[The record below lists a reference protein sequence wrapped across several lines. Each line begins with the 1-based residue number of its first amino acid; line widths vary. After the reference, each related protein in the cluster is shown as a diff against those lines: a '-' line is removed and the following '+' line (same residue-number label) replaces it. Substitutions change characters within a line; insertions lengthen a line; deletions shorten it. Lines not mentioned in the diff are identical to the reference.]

1 MENVALVAFGDPNQ
15 ALPAIHVGRKLF
27 EKILKFLHG
36 KRPFALKRK
45 RLETVRRQM
54 GAIGHMRTAG
64 MELMGFVI
72 SLEGFGRLRHGNREN
87 AIRLEQSDTEDERER
102 DPALGCAHHAR
113 LRVDPADRRLN
124 RSQRGSAGEVALV
137 EQNDVAV
144 TKLVARSLA
153 RGRSRRHRQR

>member
-1 MENVALVAFGDPNQ
+1 M
-15 ALPAIHVGRKLF
+15 I
-27 EKILKFLHG
+27 
-36 KRPFALKRK
+36 
-45 RLETVRRQM
+45 
-54 GAIGHMRTAG
+54 AIGGVRAAG
-64 MELMGFVI
+64 MELVGFVLG
-72 SLEGFGRLRHGNREN
+72 LEGFGRRRRRNAEK

-124 RSQRGSAGEVALV
+124 RSQRVGAGEVALV

-153 RGRSRRHRQR
+153 LEAIE